1 MKAMIDVPV
10 SEYRCCTGNQ
20 RTSYYGTAARRVR
33 LARLRR
39 EKRRAARLKRIRFV
53 LTSTALAVIISVS
66 LSGFSMPHPQ
76 VTGAKLY
83 TAVTVGRD
91 ETLWDIAGSYYSD
104 DFGSIQSMIR
114 EVSALN
120 HLDGS
125 RIFYGQT
132 LIIPYYID

>member
-20 RTSYYGTAARRVR
+20 RARYYGTAARRVR

-39 EKRRAARLKRIRFV
+39 EKRRAARLKRIRFI
-53 LTSTALAVIISVS
+53 LASTVLAVIISVS
-66 LSGFSMPHPQ
+66 LSGFSMPHPE
-76 VTGAKLY
+76 VSGTKLY

-91 ETLWDIAGSYYSD
+91 QTLWDIAGSYYSD

-114 EVSALN
+114 EVSTLN

-125 RIFYGQT
+125 RIYYGQT
-132 LIIPYYID
+132 LIIPYYSE